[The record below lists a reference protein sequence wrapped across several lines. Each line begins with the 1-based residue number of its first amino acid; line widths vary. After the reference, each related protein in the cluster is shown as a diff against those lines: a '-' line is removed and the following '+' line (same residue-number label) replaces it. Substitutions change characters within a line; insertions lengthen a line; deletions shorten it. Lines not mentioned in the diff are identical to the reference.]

1 MPFKL
6 IYALTTLYTLMNK
19 IFHPYLDKIVVVY
32 LDNIVPYNHTLEEL
46 AKHLKK
52 VFKVLRQNELY
63 VKNNNNNNK

>member
-6 IYALTTLYTLMNK
+6 IYALTTLYTLMNE

-32 LDNIVPYNHTLEEL
+32 LDNIVAYNRTLEEL

-63 VKNNNNNNK
+63 VKK